1 METIISPVEK
11 HLLTQELNSKRFLRN
26 TNNGN
31 NEIYIVSEND
41 SPNVMREIGRL
52 REITFRD
59 AGGGTG
65 KALDLDQYDGGE
77 HPFQQMILWDPHD
90 KEIMGGYRYI
100 HCKDLHVSEDFKVSS
115 PTAALFKYSEKFI
128 KEYFSYTI
136 ELGRSFVQPL
146 YQPNYNLRKGM
157 FALDNLWDGLAALL
171 IENPDVKFLFG
182 KVTMYPD
189 FDKLGRDMILFFMHK
204 YFPDEEALIEPINPL
219 KLSTSNKILNN
230 IFTGVNYQEDYKILI
245 NKVRKLGEN
254 VPPLFNA
261 YMNLSATMKTFG
273 TALNDHFGNVEE
285 TGILVTV
292 DDIYDIKKERHF
304 VTYHKDKLKTN
315 TNKEGTSNTDEN

>member
-1 METIISPVEK
+1 METIIPPVDK
-11 HLLTQELNSKRFLRN
+11 KLLIEELNEDRFLRH

-41 SPNVMREIGRL
+41 SPNVIREIGRL

-65 KALDLDQYDGGE
+65 LALDLDEYDGGE
-77 HPFQQMILWDPHD
+77 HPFLQMLLWDPQE

-100 HCKDLHVSEDFKVSS
+100 HCKNLEIDENGKVKS
-115 PTAALFKYSEKFI
+115 PTAELFNYSPKFI
-128 KEYFSYTI
+128 KEYFPFTI

-146 YQPNYNLRKGM
+146 YQPNYNLRRGM
-157 FALDNLWDGLAALL
+157 YALDNLWDGIAALL
-171 IENPDVKFLFG
+171 VENADVQYLFG

-189 FDKLGRDMILFFMHK
+189 FDRLARDLILFFMHK
-204 YFPDEEALIEPINPL
+204 YFPDHEALITPVVPMKIA
-219 KLSTSNKILNN
+219 TSEKVLNN
-230 IFTGVNYQEDYKILI
+230 FFTGYNYQEDYKTLV

-273 TALNDHFGNVEE
+273 TALNDHFGHVEE

-292 DDIYDIKKERHF
+292 SDIYDIKKERHF
-304 VTYHKDKLKTN
+304 VTYNKDKK
-315 TNKEGTSNTDEN
+315 K

>member
-1 METIISPVEK
+1 METIIPPVDK
-11 HLLTQELNSKRFLRN
+11 KILLNELNEDRFLRH
-26 TNNGN
+26 TNNGH

-65 KALDLDQYDGGE
+65 LELDLDEYDGGD
-77 HPFQQMILWDPHD
+77 HPFQQMILWDPAD
-90 KEIMGGYRYI
+90 REIMGGYRYI
-100 HCKDLHVSEDFKVSS
+100 HCKQLDIDEDGKVNS
-115 PTAALFKYSEKFI
+115 PTAELFNYSKKFI
-128 KEYFSYTI
+128 KEYFPQTI

-146 YQPNYNLRKGM
+146 YQPNYNLRRGM
-157 FALDNLWDGLAALL
+157 YALDNLWDGIAALL
-171 IENPDVKFLFG
+171 VENSDVDFLFG

-189 FDKLGRDMILFFMHK
+189 FDRLARDIILFFMHK
-204 YFPDEEALIEPINPL
+204 YFPDNESLITPIVPMGL
-219 KLSTSNKILNN
+219 ATSTKVLNN
-230 IFTGVNYQEDYKILI
+230 VFTGYNYQEDYKTLI

-254 VPPLFNA
+254 IPPLFNA

-273 TALNDHFGNVEE
+273 TALNEHFGHVEE

-292 DDIYDIKKERHF
+292 EDIYDIKKERHF
-304 VTYHKDKLKTN
+304 VTYKKDRLKN
-315 TNKEGTSNTDEN
+315 NDEA

>member
-1 METIISPVEK
+1 METIIPPVDK
-11 HLLTQELNSKRFLRN
+11 KILLNELNEDRFLRH
-26 TNNGN
+26 TNNGH

-65 KALDLDQYDGGE
+65 LELDLDEYDGGD
-77 HPFQQMILWDPHD
+77 HPFQQMILWDPAD
-90 KEIMGGYRYI
+90 REIMGGYRYI
-100 HCKDLHVSEDFKVSS
+100 HCKQLDIDEDGKVNS
-115 PTAALFKYSEKFI
+115 PTAELFNYSKKFI
-128 KEYFSYTI
+128 KEYFPQTI

-146 YQPNYNLRKGM
+146 YQPNYNLRRGM
-157 FALDNLWDGLAALL
+157 YALDNLWDGIAALL
-171 IENPDVKFLFG
+171 VENSDVDFLFG

-189 FDKLGRDMILFFMHK
+189 FDRLARDIILFFMHK
-204 YFPDEEALIEPINPL
+204 YFPDNESLITPIVPMEL
-219 KLSTSNKILNN
+219 TTSTKVLNN
-230 IFTGVNYQEDYKILI
+230 VFTGYNYQEDYKTLI

-254 VPPLFNA
+254 IPPLFNA

-273 TALNDHFGNVEE
+273 TALNEHFGHVEE

-292 DDIYDIKKERHF
+292 EDIYDIKKERHF
-304 VTYHKDKLKTN
+304 VTYKKDRLKN
-315 TNKEGTSNTDEN
+315 NDEA